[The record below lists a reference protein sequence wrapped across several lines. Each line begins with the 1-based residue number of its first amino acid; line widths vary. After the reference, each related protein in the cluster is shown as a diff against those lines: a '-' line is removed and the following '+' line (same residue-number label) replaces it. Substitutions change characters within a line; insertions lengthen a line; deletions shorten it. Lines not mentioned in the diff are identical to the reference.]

1 MCVFEDFRGRS
12 GLGRNSDRQPQECIT
27 KAPKLNGGGGGS
39 KWHEALAFGP
49 RATTYPVTGDKSLH
63 ILKSVSSVKGSQLGL
78 SPQGYYKDCVSQS
91 TGKGLT
97 AIKFS
102 EPLKARGLTSAI
114 L

>member
-1 MCVFEDFRGRS
+1 MSLRIS
-12 GLGRNSDRQPQECIT
+12 GDVLAWAGTVIGNPKNVS
-27 KAPKLNGGGGGS
+27 PKLLSSMGGGGGS

-97 AIKFS
+97 AIKLS